1 MCKSQFE
8 DRNQEILERKLSK
21 KLGISFLELAETEY
35 DIDFETSEEGE
46 VYNLIIKFKES
57 SSKKVLKKI
66 KLLDHNNH
74 VYLLPFSLD

>member
-1 MCKSQFE
+1 MYKNQFE
-8 DRNQEILERKLSK
+8 DQDQEILERKLSK
-21 KLGISFLELAETEY
+21 ELGISYLELAETEY

-66 KLLDHNNH
+66 NQLDHNNH
-74 VYLLPFSLD
+74 VYLLPFSLG